1 MPALRDPQHEKFS
14 IEFVELAFSGN
25 RNPLIEAYKSAGYA
39 AHRGNAARLRRR
51 PEVDARIQELIAE
64 AAEFANVRAK
74 RIIVEV
80 DRVGRANF
88 ADFWEPETKV
98 VKREDGTEHVELTGR
113 VRLKPLD
120 QLPRELTAA
129 IQSLE
134 YDEVGRPKL
143 KLFDKNQA
151 NFTLLKHL
159 GGLPDDQRGGTTVNI
174 LNVVPIEDQ
183 AAIADL
189 IEAYAAGEERAGSA
203 IPGERREAAAVP

>member
-25 RNPLIEAYKSAGYA
+25 RNPLIEAYKAAGYA

-51 PEVDARIQELIAE
+51 PEVNTRITELIAE

-88 ADFWEPETKV
+88 ADFWEPEMK
-98 VKREDGTEHVELTGR
+98 DGAPTGR

-134 YDEVGRPKL
+134 YDEVGRPRL

-189 IEAYAAGEERAGSA
+189 IEAFAGGEEGTGGA
-203 IPGERREAAAVP
+203 IPLERREAATVP

>member
-25 RNPLIEAYKSAGYA
+25 RNPLIEAFKAAGYA

-51 PEVDARIQELIAE
+51 PEVAARIQELVAE

-88 ADFWEPETKV
+88 ADFWEPEMKADDKGV
-98 VKREDGTEHVELTGR
+98 PQPTGR
-113 VRLKPLD
+113 VRLRPLD

-134 YDEVGRPKL
+134 YDEVGRPRL

-159 GGLPDDQRGGTTVNI
+159 GGLPDDARGGTTVNI
-174 LNVVPIEDQ
+174 LNVVPVEDQ

-189 IEAYAAGEERAGSA
+189 IEAYAGGEEGTGGAV
-203 IPGERREAAAVP
+203 PLERRETAAVP